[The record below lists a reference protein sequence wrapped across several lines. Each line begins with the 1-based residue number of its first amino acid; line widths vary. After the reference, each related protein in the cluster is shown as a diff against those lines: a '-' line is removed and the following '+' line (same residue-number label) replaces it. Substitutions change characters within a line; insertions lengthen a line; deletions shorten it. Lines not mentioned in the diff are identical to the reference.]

1 MEQQLNALEATHFLQ
16 TEGGLKPAK
25 WRSVAYRLA
34 SKVCACCG
42 KVFHPRKMMEN
53 GKEVAM
59 ICWGNWQKQK
69 ACSISCS
76 KKLQNPMSNHQ
87 SRLKMRAKIREI
99 RHMPIKRGGNGQLL
113 PLPQL
118 ALLHALGEGWE
129 SEVSMATKMGH
140 RNGTYPNHNKID
152 VANKNLM
159 IGIELD
165 GASHGSLERKSQDAK
180 KTDILIFQGWS
191 IYRVSN
197 ERALQL
203 YSTFTSV
210 DTLLTSLMES

>member
-1 MEQQLNALEATHFLQ
+1 
-16 TEGGLKPAK
+16 
-25 WRSVAYRLA
+25 
-34 SKVCACCG
+34 
-42 KVFHPRKMMEN
+42 
-53 GKEVAM
+53 
-59 ICWGNWQKQK
+59 
-69 ACSISCS
+69 
-76 KKLQNPMSNHQ
+76 
-87 SRLKMRAKIREI
+87 
-99 RHMPIKRGGNGQLL
+99 
-113 PLPQL
+113 
-118 ALLHALGEGWE
+118 
-129 SEVSMATKMGH
+129 MGH
-140 RNGTYPNHNKID
+140 RNGTYPNHYKID

-165 GASHGSLERKSQDAK
+165 GGSHGSLERKSQDAK